1 MTDSLADGIRQGSL
15 ELGLKLVDSQQ
26 KKFSNYIGLLEK
38 WNRVY
43 NLTAI
48 TKPQLMLSHHLMDS
62 LVVGQYLSPEQC
74 SILDVGS
81 GAGLPGVPLSI
92 LFPEKNFT
100 LLDSNGKK
108 TRFMKQ
114 TIIEL
119 SLHNC
124 TVVNQRLEHFQTE
137 QKYDVIISRAF
148 SNITDFVNG
157 ARHLLKPQGQFYAMK
172 GLLPNEELKVLP
184 AQTKL
189 VALEQLKVPFL
200 DEQRHL
206 VILGTDF

>member
-1 MTDSLADGIRQGSL
+1 M
-15 ELGLKLVDSQQ
+15 LGLKLMDAQL
-26 KKFSNYIGLLEK
+26 KKFSDYISLLEK

-48 TKPQLMLSHHLMDS
+48 TNPQQMLSHHLMDS
-62 LVVGQYLSPEQC
+62 LVVGQYLSTEQRR
-74 SILDVGS
+74 ILDVGS
-81 GAGLPGVPLSI
+81 GAGLPGIPLSI

-119 SLHNC
+119 ELHNC
-124 TVVNQRLEHFQTE
+124 AVMNQRLERFQTE

-148 SNITDFVNG
+148 SNISDFVNG
-157 ARHLLKPQGQFYAMK
+157 ARHLLNPQGQFYAMK
-172 GLLPNEELKVLP
+172 GSPPVAELKALP
-184 AQTKL
+184 AQTRL
-189 VALEQLKVPFL
+189 VKLEQLKVPFL

-206 VILGTDF
+206 AILATDI